1 MMVRR
6 TNRSKYTIKE
16 EVSRKP
22 QAVRQVAS
30 ELLDELGEPFDELWA
45 LLMDTHGGWEAGR
58 IYLPAYSALSSN
70 TDSRRSERRY
80 ARVGQD
86 NAFVVAHR
94 YRCPSDLEFCAFIS
108 ASILMELAF
117 VDRPVI
123 IVIYCRFPES

>member
-45 LLMDTHGGWEAGR
+45 LLKDTHGGWEAGR
-58 IYLPAYSALSSN
+58 IFAHVLGAVVEHGQQKVGEALRPSRTGQCVRRRASVSLPLRPRILRFYF
-70 TDSRRSERRY
+70 
-80 ARVGQD
+80 RVD
-86 NAFVVAHR
+86 
-94 YRCPSDLEFCAFIS
+94 P
-108 ASILMELAF
+108 
-117 VDRPVI
+117 
-123 IVIYCRFPES
+123 